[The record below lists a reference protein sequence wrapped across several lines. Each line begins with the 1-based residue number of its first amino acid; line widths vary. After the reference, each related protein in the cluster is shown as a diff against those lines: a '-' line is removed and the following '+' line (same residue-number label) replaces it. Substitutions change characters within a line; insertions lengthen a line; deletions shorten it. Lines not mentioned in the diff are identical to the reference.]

1 MNETNYAKELEKRT
15 SAWRESG
22 IVPTVLLHSCCA
34 PCSSAC
40 LEVLTKAA
48 RVTVFYFNPNITN
61 KDEYVFRLAE
71 QKRLIKEMPFDYPVD
86 LIEGR
91 YEPEEFFAMA
101 AGLEDAPERGPRC
114 KKCYSLR
121 LEETAKVA
129 KKEGFDFFATT
140 LTLSPLKPAP
150 VINEIGLSLGPGID
164 EDSGAGHYITG
175 GALYLPTDFKKNN
188 GYKRSIELSK
198 EYDLYRQNYC
208 GCEFS
213 RRS

>member
-1 MNETNYAKELEKRT
+1 MNTINYAKELDKRID
-15 SAWRESG
+15 AWQAEG
-22 IVPTVLLHSCCA
+22 VVPSILLHSCCA

-61 KDEYVFRLAE
+61 KDEYDFRLAE
-71 QKRLIKEMPFDYPVD
+71 QKRLIQEMPFDYPVYI
-86 LIEGR
+86 IEGR
-91 YEPEEFFAMA
+91 YEPTEFLQMA

-114 KKCYSLR
+114 HKCYRLR

-129 KKEGFDFFATT
+129 REGEFDFFATT
-140 LTLSPLKPAP
+140 LTLSPLKPAD
-150 VINEIGLSLGPGID
+150 VINAIGMELSAI
-164 EDSGAGHYITG
+164 
-175 GALYLPTDFKKNN
+175 YLPTDFKKNN

-198 EYDLYRQNYC
+198 EYNLYRQNYC

-213 RRS
+213 KRQSGSSR

>member
-1 MNETNYAKELEKRT
+1 MNSINYAKELEK
-15 SAWRESG
+15 SIAAWRESG
-22 IVPTVLLHSCCA
+22 VVPSVLLHSCCA

-61 KDEYVFRLAE
+61 KDEYGFRLAE

-91 YEPEEFFAMA
+91 YEPGEFLAMA

-114 KKCYSLR
+114 GKCYRLR
-121 LEETAKVA
+121 LSETAKVA
-129 KKEGFDFFATT
+129 KEQGFDFFATT

-150 VINEIGLSLGPGID
+150 VINGIGLSLCPVIT
-164 EDSGAGHYITG
+164 EDAGDSLFIPG

>member
-1 MNETNYAKELEKRT
+1 MATELMNTINYAKELDKRID
-15 SAWRESG
+15 AWQAEG
-22 IVPTVLLHSCCA
+22 VVPSILLHSCCA

-61 KDEYVFRLAE
+61 KDEYEFRLAE
-71 QKRLIKEMPFDYPVD
+71 QKRLIQEMPFDYPVD
-86 LIEGR
+86 IIAGR
-91 YEPEEFFAMA
+91 YEPAEFLQMA

-114 KKCYSLR
+114 HKCYRLR

-129 KKEGFDFFATT
+129 REGSFDFFATT
-140 LTLSPLKPAP
+140 LTLSPLKPAD
-150 VINEIGLSLGPGID
+150 VINAIGMELSAI
-164 EDSGAGHYITG
+164 
-175 GALYLPTDFKKNN
+175 YLPTDFKKNN

-198 EYDLYRQNYC
+198 EYNLYRQNYC

-213 RRS
+213 KRQSGSSR